1 MKSLT
6 FMQQTSFYREPTRIS
21 ESCVYSELGS
31 QCRPFSGML
40 CGQGPSLT
48 VLPEPHGLSVQ
59 TPVLSTDGCLTS
71 LSPRAALPYKI
82 SPPGSKLAP
91 KYVLALN
98 FYSLPSPFP
107 TDLNSPPSPAPPN
120 TLLCTV
126 SLKALNLS

>member
-1 MKSLT
+1 
-6 FMQQTSFYREPTRIS
+6 MQQTSFYREPTRIS

-98 FYSLPSPFP
+98 FYSLPSPLP
-107 TDLNSPPSPAPPN
+107 RPPKHTSVYCFFESLESFL
-120 TLLCTV
+120 TLGDSRENV
-126 SLKALNLS
+126 F